1 MNDFRAKLQTE
12 SNTWLGFMVG
22 QGLKRNAISSMKLL
36 ILLIGW
42 TMNKLLALIARA
54 KLILLTEEIRQG
66 LKK

>member
-1 MNDFRAKLQTE
+1 MGGLDSKLSVTFSMNP
-12 SNTWLGFMVG
+12 
-22 QGLKRNAISSMKLL
+22 L

-42 TMNKLLALIARA
+42 IMTKLLALIARA

>member
-1 MNDFRAKLQTE
+1 
-12 SNTWLGFMVG
+12 MVG
-22 QGLKRNAISSMKLL
+22 LGSKLSVISFMNPL

-42 TMNKLLALIARA
+42 IMSKLLALIARA